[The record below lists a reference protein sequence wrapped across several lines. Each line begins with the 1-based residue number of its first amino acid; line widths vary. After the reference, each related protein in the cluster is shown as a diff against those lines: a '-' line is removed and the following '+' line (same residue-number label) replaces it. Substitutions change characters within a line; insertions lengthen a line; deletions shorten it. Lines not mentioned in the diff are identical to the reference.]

1 MDDHSGPG
9 QRREYDLF
17 ISYARKDNVAD
28 SSGRG
33 WVTGIK
39 ELIEEDSRAVQG
51 REFGV
56 FFDTS
61 EIQGMQDW
69 RARIQGALRTSK
81 VMLVCLSPNYFDS
94 DPCRWE
100 WDEYRQRQARVM
112 ARIGAGETDDG
123 TIATVFFVE
132 APGADPSVN
141 AKWRDEVMRTD
152 GVDLRP
158 WFPEGATALAREQVR
173 ARVRGLGDDIWKR
186 IERARRSETAVGNL
200 MRFNPFFV
208 GRTAELQA
216 LDETL
221 RRPASIGVVSAVHGL
236 GGLGKTELTVQYAH
250 AYRDVYSGGVWLL
263 RAEGHTDL
271 LALAATLA
279 DEPEFALGPTPEI
292 AHDPHLLGRTV
303 LQELLRRCRQSPTG
317 DDQTGAVLVILD
329 NVTDPALLAEPQ
341 VAHLPRDP
349 QFRFVATTRLGEPDF
364 ASSRGYL
371 AFVPVPEL
379 SVEDGLA
386 LIQDH
391 QPVRDDGLPGFAGPA
406 QEQAARELVSLLG
419 GLTLAIEQSA
429 IYLGVHPETSPR
441 DYLQAVRSLGLVE
454 IEREVSEDPRVAPEM
469 RHQDRTVAAIL
480 AATLRD
486 FDLAT
491 RTTLQLSALLP
502 PDTVPWPWL
511 KAMLAALHPEA
522 MGTPFSPEGGWARIQ
537 RTLNGRRLLTP
548 SSVPEV
554 ARLHRLHR
562 EHLAPGASPELH
574 AALRDHLVERVERI
588 NHGEEVEAWEYGALL
603 DTLIP
608 LVPGDSQLASA
619 LNLDAD
625 SSNLSDRLRDY
636 VGDQRPLAFAG
647 LILAEVEHLADTQPG
662 NLATQRDLG
671 IALNNVA
678 RMLQDRDPGQALT
691 LYQRSLTI
699 IEHLADTQP
708 GNLATQRELGI
719 ALNNVARM
727 LQDRDHGQALTL
739 SQRSLTISEHLA
751 DTQPGNLTYAKDLY
765 RSLWLFA
772 SLTERVLGT
781 EPARDVWQGCWQ
793 QLRKCEERGWLP
805 ISEAWLI
812 DAAARKAGIEYTFL
826 DGWLQ
831 RTLAGP
837 IDPGLSEPM
846 ADTTGADKGLL
857 DAVGL
862 DCLPSDLKRSLLAAI
877 AAQLQTH
884 VGEVL
889 AERLS
894 EGQLEE
900 FVGLMD
906 DGDQSAALEWLRR
919 NAPDHQEVVRQEHA
933 QLERLLQQKA
943 PEIRDHLCPQQ
954 SR

>member
-662 NLATQRDLG
+662 NLATQRELG

-678 RMLQDRDPGQALT
+678 RMLQDRDP
-691 LYQRSLTI
+691 
-699 IEHLADTQP
+699 
-708 GNLATQRELGI
+708 
-719 ALNNVARM
+719 
-727 LQDRDHGQALTL
+727 GQALTL

>member
-691 LYQRSLTI
+691 L
-699 IEHLADTQP
+699 
-708 GNLATQRELGI
+708 
-719 ALNNVARM
+719 
-727 LQDRDHGQALTL
+727 

>member
-662 NLATQRDLG
+662 NLATQRELG

-691 LYQRSLTI
+691 LY
-699 IEHLADTQP
+699 
-708 GNLATQRELGI
+708 
-719 ALNNVARM
+719 
-727 LQDRDHGQALTL
+727 
-739 SQRSLTISEHLA
+739 QRSLTISEHLA